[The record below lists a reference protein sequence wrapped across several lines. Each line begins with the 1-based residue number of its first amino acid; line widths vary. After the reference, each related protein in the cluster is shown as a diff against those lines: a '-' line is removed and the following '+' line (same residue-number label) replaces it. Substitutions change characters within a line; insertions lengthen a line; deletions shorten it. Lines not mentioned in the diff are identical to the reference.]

1 MTTLAITIR
10 CSLMTLMIFS
20 AGLTVR
26 SQWREVPLPTPYDQG
41 YYLDVFFLPSNP
53 NFGWACSIQ
62 GFVVRTTDAGRTWT
76 GSAIRDAN
84 LEYIQ
89 FLSPSVGYCSGP
101 SGVYRS
107 TDGGRSW
114 VNRTPA
120 LVVDEKGWGSYWLS
134 ETEGV
139 YFVGG
144 CATGRQYF
152 YRTTDAGVTWAVSVT
167 NEPNSGLSD
176 GIIYADGTGY
186 AISSG
191 ILWGTNDAGRNWFR
205 INTTGSRRWTEEIAV
220 AGRSILLPT
229 SGTDCDG
236 QTRGVGSLRFS
247 TDGGRSWR
255 EFQTGSN
262 MFGAFLVSESTGWGV
277 GDNRAVYQTTDYGRT
292 WTQRNCGIRENI
304 DDVWFVNDTVG
315 WAVGN
320 GIYRSFLAANPARV
334 TIYPEDRVAS
344 ICRGDTMFVE
354 ARGPFTTYEWT
365 DGTRAAARQ
374 IAAPGEYIVR
384 AYDSLRC
391 EYVSDTITI
400 RLRSTFT
407 PTITS
412 SSKSLCD
419 GDTML
424 LQVQGPVRSWRW
436 STGDTTEGI
445 RVASSGR
452 ITCQIID
459 TAGCA
464 AQALF
469 DVIVFPLPK
478 PQVATD
484 RSTTICLDQQVVLS
498 ADSGFRSY
506 RWSNGATTRSIT
518 TSSAGRYS
526 VRVIDANGCSGESG
540 EVEVIVLNARNRAEF
555 QFSSTDRTYTIV
567 EHEVGELRCQ
577 RLRIR
582 NTSDTSALVI
592 RDMRFAGNVYF
603 SVPKA
608 QFPLII
614 APSAFGEMTIC
625 ASAIDTGLVV
635 DTLLY
640 DDTCSTIGVPVRT
653 QGMPIQFLGIGQC
666 EIPISATV
674 IRAGSAWQL
683 RAPFPIPARDRLRF
697 SVDHRGQETGR
708 AMITI
713 VDVTGRTM
721 LPPEVVSGLGMIDVE
736 LDITPLDIG
745 PYQLVLSVDGEPHSS
760 ISFLVHR

>member
-1 MTTLAITIR
+1 MITLVGTIR
-10 CSLMTLMIFS
+10 WGILTLIILS
-20 AGLTVR
+20 AYVPMR
-26 SQWREVPLPTPYDQG
+26 SQWREVPIPSPYDQG

-76 GSAIRDAN
+76 GTAIRDAN

-89 FLSPSVGYCSGP
+89 FLSPSIGYCSGP

-114 VNRTPA
+114 VSRTPQ
-120 LVVDEKGWGSYWLS
+120 LVVDEKGWGSFWLS
-134 ETEGV
+134 EIEGI

-152 YRTTDAGVTWAVSVT
+152 YRTTDAGVTWSVSVT

-176 GIIYADGTGY
+176 GIIYQDGTGY
-186 AISSG
+186 AVSSG
-191 ILWGTNDAGRNWFR
+191 ILWGTSDAGRNWFR
-205 INTTGSRRWTEEIAV
+205 INATGSRRWTEEIAI

-247 TDGGRSWR
+247 SDGGRSWR

-262 MFGAFLVSESTGWGV
+262 MFGSFLVSESTGWGV

-304 DDVWFVNDTVG
+304 DDVWFVNDSVG

-320 GIYRSFLAANPARV
+320 GIYRSYLAANPARV
-334 TIYPEDRVAS
+334 TVYPEDRVAS
-344 ICRGDTMFVE
+344 ICRGDTLFVE
-354 ARGPFTTYEWT
+354 ARGPFSTFEWT
-365 DGTRAAARQ
+365 DGMRAAARQ
-374 IAAPGEYIVR
+374 ISSPGDYIVR

-391 EYVSDTITI
+391 EFVSDTITV
-400 RLRSTFT
+400 RLRSTFS

-412 SSKSLCD
+412 TAKTLCD

-424 LQVQGPVRSWRW
+424 LSVQGPVRTWRW
-436 STGDTTEGI
+436 STGDSTEAI

-452 ITCQIID
+452 ITCQVID

-464 AQALF
+464 AEAQF
-469 DVIVFPLPK
+469 DVIVYPLPK
-478 PQVATD
+478 PQVAVD
-484 RSTTICLDQQVVLS
+484 RSTTICLDQQVVLT
-498 ADSGFRSY
+498 ADSGFRAY
-506 RWSNGATTRSIT
+506 RWSDGSTTRSIT
-518 TSSAGRYS
+518 TSTAGIYR
-526 VRVIDANGCSGESG
+526 VRVVDANGCAGES
-540 EVEVIVLNARNRAEF
+540 EQVEVVVLNARNRAEF
-555 QFSSTDRTYTIV
+555 QFTSTDRSYTIV

-577 RLRIR
+577 RLLVR
-582 NTSDTSALVI
+582 NTSDTATLVI

-614 APSAFGEMTIC
+614 APSAFGEVTIC
-625 ASAIDTGLVV
+625 ASALDTGLVV

-653 QGMPIQFLGIGQC
+653 RGIPTQFLGLGQC

-674 IRAGSAWQL
+674 IRAGSSWQL
-683 RAPFPIPARDRLRF
+683 RAPFPIPANDRLRF
-697 SVDHRGQETGR
+697 SVYHGSQTPSG

-713 VDVTGRTM
+713 VDVTGRTIV
-721 LPPEVVSGLGMIDVE
+721 PPRAVYGHGTIDVE
-736 LDITPLDIG
+736 LDIADLDIG
-745 PYQLVLSVDGEPHSS
+745 PYQLVLSVNGEPHTST
-760 ISFLVHR
+760 SFLVHR